1 MVLTRAGTGG
11 GGRGSDESS
20 DYLDSTFSSRYVRE
34 PVPKWRLPEK
44 SIPKEAAYQ
53 FIHDELLLDGTP
65 RLNLA
70 SFVTTWMEP
79 ECDQLIMASINKN
92 YVDMDEYPVTTEI
105 QVLSSSLISL
115 LSYIWF
121 QIIMY

>member
-20 DYLDSTFSSRYVRE
+20 DYLDSTFSSQYVRE

-53 FIHDELLLDGTP
+53 FIHDELLLDG
-65 RLNLA
+65 
-70 SFVTTWMEP
+70 V
-79 ECDQLIMASINKN
+79 CDHLDGARVRPTHHGL
-92 YVDMDEYPVTTEI
+92 Y
-105 QVLSSSLISL
+105 
-115 LSYIWF
+115 
-121 QIIMY
+121 